1 MTKVCGQTLFL
12 PLAVANERKGNWKGA
27 INIPDMSLAESGEN
41 LSGSNKELF
50 LQFMRKMLQWT
61 PEARQ
66 SARELLDDSWLRSN

>member
-1 MTKVCGQTLFL
+1 MFL
-12 PLAVANERKGNWKGA
+12 PLTVANERKGNWKGA
-27 INIPDMSLAESGEN
+27 ISIPGMSLAELEEN

-66 SARELLDDSWLRSN
+66 LARELLDDPWLRSN